1 MDDDRAD
8 EPERVRLPGFGQ
20 PAAHMRPDDA
30 RYQPD
35 YGPQPRYSQ
44 RGYARERGMI
54 TLDDWGYPIIAR
66 ELPPHLAA
74 DAAEAVRLCPRLA
87 LRLER

>member
-1 MDDDRAD
+1 MRLMVDMTACEGRGLCA
-8 EPERVRLPGFGQ
+8 EVLPEL
-20 PAAHMRPDDA
+20 
-30 RYQPD
+30 
-35 YGPQPRYSQ
+35 
-44 RGYARERGMI
+44 I